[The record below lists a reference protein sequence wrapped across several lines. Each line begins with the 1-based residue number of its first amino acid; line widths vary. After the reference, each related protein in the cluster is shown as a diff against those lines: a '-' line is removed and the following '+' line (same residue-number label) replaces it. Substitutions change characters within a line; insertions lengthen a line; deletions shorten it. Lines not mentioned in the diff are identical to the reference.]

1 MSTSKSSGKAMEKV
15 MKRISATTMV
25 GVVILAV
32 LLAGTRLVGLTPYSV
47 ISGSMEPAYRV
58 GSLIYVQEVSPDAVE
73 VGDPITF
80 VFNENLVVATHR
92 VVDIREDGQ
101 FVTKGDANSA
111 VDGAPVHP
119 NNLLGVPRFTL
130 PYLGYVSVFLSTN
143 YGKIFLLGVAALL
156 LLSMVFPETEKPKHG
171 KIPDKR
177 EVAD

>member
-1 MSTSKSSGKAMEKV
+1 MEKV
-15 MKRISATTMV
+15 MKRISAMTMV
-25 GVVILAV
+25 VVVVLAV

-58 GSLIYVQEVSPDAVE
+58 GSLIYVQKVSPETVA

-80 VFNENLVVATHR
+80 VLNEQLVVATHR

-111 VDGAPVHP
+111 VDGTPVHP
-119 NNLLGVPRFTL
+119 NNLLGIPRFTL

-143 YGKIFLLGVAALL
+143 YGKIFLLGVAALV
-156 LLSMVFPETEKPKHG
+156 LLSMFFPETEKPRQE
-171 KIPDKR
+171 KIQEKR